1 MARKKR
7 SKFKKVNGATI
18 GYSRKGD
25 LFMNK
30 QKGHGQ
36 KRIASTSSSKTRKR
50 RNRSNN
56 NRIALE
62 NKRFFERQMMKQIA
76 EEKRILDAG
85 NHVVIT
91 SGDAAAIMIRNA
103 LGFMDYKNLSFGTN
117 VLDQNGV
124 MTIHGEILSDH
135 DLERLLFE
143 HKDLFANDDDY
154 EMLRANV
161 SRRLRILNIA

>member
-62 NKRFFERQMMKQIA
+62 NKRFVGAHDGQHGFSCSLCARHMMEQIA
-76 EEKRILDAG
+76 LHKKSLD
-85 NHVVIT
+85 
-91 SGDAAAIMIRNA
+91 SGSIVCISNGYNAAVQIRRA
-103 LGFMDYKNLSFGTN
+103 LGFLNYDNYFTADTN
-117 VLDQNGV
+117 F
-124 MTIHGEILSDH
+124 HGEFLS
-135 DLERLLFE
+135 EEEITRLLLE
-143 HKDLFANDDDY
+143 HKDLFQDA
-154 EMLRANV
+154 A
-161 SRRLRILNIA
+161 